1 MQSPHFLCT
10 QCGAETSAPLKVPPG
25 SAWVALALA
34 VPFVLPGVVYTVW
47 RYAMRRSV
55 CPTCGH
61 AQLIPGDAP
70 LARTWRAAGWL
81 PARPTARE
89 EVARPVTAPD
99 IRIDRIEQAID
110 AIAAEVDR
118 IAQQRP
124 LPSLRGEMDNP
135 YVARLRDRGQNTP
148 A

>member
-1 MQSPHFLCT
+1 MPPLHFLCT

-25 SAWVALALA
+25 SPWVALALA
-34 VPFVLPGVVYTVW
+34 IPFVIPGVVYSVW
-47 RYAMRRSV
+47 RYSMRRSA

-81 PARPTARE
+81 PARPAARE
-89 EVARPVTAPD
+89 EVPRPITTPD

-118 IAQQRP
+118 ISQQRP
-124 LPSLRGEMDNP
+124 LPSLRGELDAP
-135 YVARLRDRGQNTP
+135 YTPRLRERGTNTP

>member
-1 MQSPHFLCT
+1 MQAPNFLCT

-25 SAWVALALA
+25 SAWVGLALA
-34 VPFVLPGVVYTVW
+34 VPFVLPGVVYAVW

-81 PARPTARE
+81 PARPAARE
-89 EVARPVTAPD
+89 ELPRSVTAPD

-118 IAQQRP
+118 ISQQRP
-124 LPSLRGEMDNP
+124 LPSLRGELDNA
-135 YVARLRDRGQNTP
+135 YHARLRDRGPNTP

>member
-1 MQSPHFLCT
+1 MQSRHFLCT

-47 RYAMRRSV
+47 RYSMRRPV

-81 PARPTARE
+81 PVRPAVRE
-89 EVARPVTAPD
+89 ELPRPVTAPD

-124 LPSLRGEMDNP
+124 LPSLRGELDNA
-135 YVARLRDRGQNTP
+135 YTARLRDRGPNTP